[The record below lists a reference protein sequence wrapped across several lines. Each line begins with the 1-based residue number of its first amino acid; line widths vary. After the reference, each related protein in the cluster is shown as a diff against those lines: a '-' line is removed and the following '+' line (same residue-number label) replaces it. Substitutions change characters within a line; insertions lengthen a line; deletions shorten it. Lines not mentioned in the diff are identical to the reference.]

1 MISSWSCELSRAR
14 EYTWV
19 YHTGIYPKNAC
30 LIQNMMIHQQLL
42 FRVLEDEDIPKN
54 FRRTSA
60 MFFWTSKLCGPLP
73 FPGPL
78 GRKLSYIEHQR
89 LPWHPEGSGM
99 EVVDSCWFCKRL
111 PQLNMWLCPEIDY
124 TWHSEMAMFGS
135 AMRGTPWQNP
145 VEHVLHSKF
154 KWKSSIVPSNQWARP
169 SCSATHGY
177 KWSTG
182 YVDRRF
188 IWVYDIWVNKLI
200 RSQSIQKNGKKTW
213 LGYCFIQAWG
223 SLVLIRIQICP
234 GVSIPW
240 CPGGPKL
247 AGFLPEETSMNEP
260 KICLFTICIHLIH
273 ISDHIT
279 NHQICISTNIYI
291 ICIWVN
297 YNISLTW

>member
-1 MISSWSCELSRAR
+1 MKNGGSFQFAMLIYEAG
-14 EYTWV
+14 YTIPV
-19 YHTGIYPKNAC
+19 YTPKMHSFNSE
-30 LIQNMMIHQQLL
+30 HDDTST
-42 FRVLEDEDIPKN
+42 VLVQGPWGRGPQKLPDIGN
-54 FRRTSA
+54 VFLDTE
-60 MFFWTSKLCGPLP
+60 MLCGPLP
-73 FPGPL
+73 FPGFPGPL

-135 AMRGTPWQNP
+135 TMRGTPWQNP

-200 RSQSIQKNGKKTW
+200 R
-213 LGYCFIQAWG
+213 
-223 SLVLIRIQICP
+223 
-234 GVSIPW
+234 
-240 CPGGPKL
+240 
-247 AGFLPEETSMNEP
+247 
-260 KICLFTICIHLIH
+260 
-273 ISDHIT
+273 
-279 NHQICISTNIYI
+279 
-291 ICIWVN
+291 
-297 YNISLTW
+297 